1 MQQNPVLEIKN
12 LSLGVEI
19 DNKIYPI
26 LKRINFSFFGGKI
39 HAIVGESGC
48 GKTMSVMSVLKLLPK
63 NSKIV
68 SGKIIY
74 DNQNILEYNERQ
86 MRQIRGRKIAL
97 IPQDPM
103 TSLNPLYTIENQ
115 LLEVIMLHNDITKD
129 EALKVAIETLE
140 SVEFKDAKN
149 RIKAYPHELSGGM
162 KQRVIIAMALAA
174 KADILIADEPTT
186 ALDVTIQAQ
195 ILKLLNKIKEQGK
208 TIILITHDLSIVYN
222 YCDTATI
229 MYLGDNVFAS
239 NKTVAAVRFPNTL
252 IKIGN
257 GAFFDADS
265 IVDIDMP
272 DSVIEI
278 GDNVF
283 TFCDSLS
290 SVKISN
296 GLNVI
301 KENMF
306 GLCNNLFTV
315 TFGPNIKIIEDMAF
329 LFNDKLNRII
339 FNGTV
344 EQFNSIEFNTFW
356 LGSVVKVICTD
367 DVLQLR

>member
-1 MQQNPVLEIKN
+1 MKSKLFLIFLVALLAVASVAVFAACGEIEEA
-12 LSLGVEI
+12 V
-19 DNKIYPI
+19 
-26 LKRINFSFFGGKI
+26 FGDPNVATEGL
-39 HAIVGESGC
+39 VYQLRENGSWVNDF
-48 GKTMSVMSVLKLLPK
+48 TL
-63 NSKIV
+63 V
-68 SGKIIY
+68 SGEQPPEVESDGYWVVDYTGTSSKVVVPATY
-74 DNQNILEYNERQ
+74 QGKPVAGLLNGCFSEESR
-86 MRQIRGRKIAL
+86 
-97 IPQDPM
+97 
-103 TSLNPLYTIENQ
+103 SLNIKSVY
-115 LLEVIMLHNDITKD
+115 MND
-129 EALKVAIETLE
+129 
-140 SVEFKDAKN
+140 
-149 RIKAYPHELSGGM
+149 G
-162 KQRVIIAMALAA
+162 
-174 KADILIADEPTT
+174 
-186 ALDVTIQAQ
+186 
-195 ILKLLNKIKEQGK
+195 
-208 TIILITHDLSIVYN
+208 
-222 YCDTATI
+222 I

-283 TFCDSLS
+283 TFCDSLT

-306 GLCNNLFTV
+306 GLCNNLFIV

-344 EQFNSIEFNTFW
+344 EQFNSIEFGTFW

>member
-149 RIKAYPHELSGGM
+149 RIKSYPHELSGGM

-195 ILKLLNKIKEQGK
+195 ILKLLEKIKEQGK
-208 TIILITHDLSIVYN
+208 TIILITHD
-222 YCDTATI
+222 
-229 MYLGDNVFAS
+229 
-239 NKTVAAVRFPNTL
+239 
-252 IKIGN
+252 
-257 GAFFDADS
+257 
-265 IVDIDMP
+265 
-272 DSVIEI
+272 
-278 GDNVF
+278 
-283 TFCDSLS
+283 
-290 SVKISN
+290 
-296 GLNVI
+296 
-301 KENMF
+301 
-306 GLCNNLFTV
+306 
-315 TFGPNIKIIEDMAF
+315 
-329 LFNDKLNRII
+329 
-339 FNGTV
+339 
-344 EQFNSIEFNTFW
+344 
-356 LGSVVKVICTD
+356 
-367 DVLQLR
+367 